1 MKSIPKEVE
10 DKLEHWDLFVKD
22 GYILTTGKSWP
33 RSLNGNIATYF
44 DNKWIVRTADS
55 FEVCKD
61 ELGIYIGWPNT
72 DIEIDNDKFI
82 EYMNLVRD
90 IVTHMNYVAHLVEL
104 IGNLKN
110 GI

>member
-1 MKSIPKEVE
+1 MKTIPKEVE

-22 GYILTTGKSWP
+22 GYRLYTGKSWP

-44 DNKWIVRTADS
+44 DNKWIVRMADS

-61 ELGIYIGWPNT
+61 EYGTYIGWPDT

-82 EYMNLVRD
+82 EYMDLFRD
-90 IVTHMNYVAHLVEL
+90 MVTHMNYVAHLVEL
-104 IGNLKN
+104 IDNIKK
-110 GI
+110 